1 MGRRTLTTMFNGIDS
16 CITSIP
22 NAVARLKAAKDG
34 QEFSSL
40 LSGLRA
46 FLKTL
51 DSSPQCLMVL
61 EQQAYYVINEYSDK
75 ETRDNLDAAK
85 KRVIKYLEEIMTG
98 CPADGQL
105 LTVLENYYLFLES
118 LLERPPHRRGG
129 IQKEQLSGL
138 KIQNEYDVQ
147 HLLYA
152 YLKPL
157 YPLARAEVSEDTG
170 YGTVRTDIFLD
181 SDHVIEV
188 KCTRRSMPH
197 KKLIEEMEADM
208 VHYHAEHIYFFIYD
222 KEKMIENPQ
231 LLRNIYENKVKGKQI
246 HIIIHQPKIL

>member
-1 MGRRTLTTMFNGIDS
+1 MSNIPKA
-16 CITSIP
+16 ITSIQD
-22 NAVARLKAAKDG
+22 AITRLKNVKDG
-34 QEFSSL
+34 QEFSL
-40 LSGLRA
+40 LLPDLRI

-51 DSSPQCLMVL
+51 DIDSQSLMEL
-61 EQQAYYVINEYSDK
+61 EQRAYYVINEYSDK
-75 ETRDNLDAAK
+75 ETRDNLDSARN
-85 KRVIKYLEEIMTG
+85 RVIAYLEQIMTG
-98 CPADGQL
+98 SPADDRL
-105 LTVLENYYLFLES
+105 LTILDNYYLFLEA

-152 YLKPL
+152 YLKPI

-181 SDHVIEV
+181 SQHVIEV
-188 KCTRRSMPH
+188 KCTRGSMPH

-222 KEKMIENPQ
+222 KEKIIENPQ
-231 LLRNIYENKVKGKQI
+231 LFRKIYENKVKGKQI
-246 HIIIHQPKIL
+246 YIVIHQPIIL